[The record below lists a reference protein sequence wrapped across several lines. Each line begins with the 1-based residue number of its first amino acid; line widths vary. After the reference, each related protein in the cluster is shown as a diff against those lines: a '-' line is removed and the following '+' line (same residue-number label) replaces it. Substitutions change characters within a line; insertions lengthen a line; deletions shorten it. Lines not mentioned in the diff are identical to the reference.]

1 MPLQDSVV
9 VNCRVYIVPGLLLV
23 NFPQFQPPIGHFR
36 IFLSTGSSNW
46 CYVSGVLPDWH
57 SYPSVH
63 QSEGSCKK
71 IPEIIIVT
79 SFQSI
84 LVKVI

>member
-9 VNCRVYIVPGLLLV
+9 VNRRVTIVPGLLLV
-23 NFPQFQPPIGHFR
+23 YIPQLQPPIGHFGF
-36 IFLSTGSSNW
+36 FLSTRSSNW

-79 SFQSI
+79 SFQLI
-84 LVKVI
+84 L